1 MTNTS
6 MQISFV
12 DVDGLK
18 KINDKCGHEEGDLI
32 IKTAAKILQ
41 KKAGKSYVI
50 RYGGDE
56 FVILGIAKSEK
67 DVEDYWEN
75 VNEEIKKYNAH
86 HKKQADL
93 SISYGYDVF
102 KIDVNTFLE
111 DCIRVTD
118 KKMYIDKNRKKQ
130 QRQE

>member
-1 MTNTS
+1 MTNTC

-18 KINDKCGHEEGDLI
+18 KINDRCGHEEGDLI

-56 FVILGIAKSEK
+56 FVIMGMAKSEEE
-67 DVEDYWEN
+67 VENYWKR
-75 VNEEIKKYNAH
+75 VDEEIVKYNTR
-86 HKKQADL
+86 HKKLADL

-118 KKMYIDKNRKKQ
+118 KKMYMDKNRKKK